1 MINILV
7 NGAHGKMGTVLKHCV
22 DKTPDLSIEYEID
35 KDTLLSFESLDSS
48 SQKPDVIID
57 FSTPEASLS
66 ALDYAACHLIP
77 IVIATTGFVEN
88 ENNKIK
94 EYSQAIPIFQSSN
107 MSYLIHLIGLILH
120 NISPLLS
127 YIHFQIAIE
136 KKDGEELQRTAD
148 FLYEEGILSKKLS
161 VEEYI
166 DYDIAKGE

>member
-1 MINILV
+1 MINVLI
-7 NGAHGKMGTVLKHCV
+7 NGAHGKMGTVLKNCIN
-22 DKTPDLSIEYEID
+22 KTSDLSLKYEID
-35 KDTLLSFESLDSS
+35 KDTLLSFENLDNSFN
-48 SQKPDVIID
+48 KPDVIID
-57 FSTPEASLS
+57 FSTPKASLT

-127 YIHFQIAIE
+127 YMDIEVIE
-136 KKDGEELQRTAD
+136 KHHHYKKDSPSRYSS
-148 FLYEEGILSKKLS
+148 FSCRFN
-161 VEEYI
+161 
-166 DYDIAKGE
+166 